1 MEHKH
6 QLLDVRR
13 NGAFIFSDTL
23 LVDHRQQKLADILN
37 ELLSYQNRLEH
48 IVRTGLKDDERLLGQ
63 EKANIVNV
71 MQAIIRNLTTLHLKI
86 YDPDHPHEFPEDLL
100 VSLGH
105 DGYLIK
111 GHMNPAETTTAFS
124 MEHWVKTYLET
135 GLEKLV
141 TAFQEAAKDHVFSL
155 AEKKQLITS
164 ISGLLVQSIQAFYL
178 MRTGAVFK

>member
-1 MEHKH
+1 MEHKQ

-13 NGAFIFSDTL
+13 NGAFIFNDTL
-23 LVDHRQQKLADILN
+23 LVDHRQQHLADILN
-37 ELLSYQNRLEH
+37 ELLQYQNRLEH
-48 IVRTGLKDDERLLGQ
+48 MVRTGLSHDDRLLGQ

-71 MQAIIRNLTTLHLKI
+71 MQSVIRNLTTLHLKLF
-86 YDPDHPHEFPEDLL
+86 DPDHPHEFPGNLL

-124 MEHWVKTYLET
+124 MGDWVKNYLEK
-135 GLEKLV
+135 GLNKLV
-141 TAFQEAAKDHVFSL
+141 ADFQAAAKDHTISL
-155 AEKKQLITS
+155 AEKKQLVGS
-164 ISGLLVQSIQAFYL
+164 ISELLIQSIQAFYL